1 MKYREI
7 SSHLSGAKEIIATIM
22 LKDGVIEYEG
32 IPDEQKEIW
41 EEMGLT
47 VFGEAVKPQ
56 EQPELFLRWLHLE
69 DSSYSKTSPIYDDG
83 ED

>member
-47 VFGEAVKPQ
+47 VFGKAVKPQ
-56 EQPELFLRWLHLE
+56 EQPELFFRWLHLE
-69 DSSYSKTSPIYDDG
+69 DSSYSKTSPIYEG
-83 ED
+83 EE